1 MDTSDA
7 LVGLDC
13 TATGDRYA
21 PDHVGLSDTGA
32 PLDPVYDLDA
42 VDPDALPTDPDSM
55 WDYDVLL
62 PVAADRAVSANEGAT
77 PLLDAA
83 GLAADLGVASV
94 HLKDEGRNP
103 TGSVLDRGLSA
114 AVTMAQAGE
123 AELLALAAPGDA
135 GQAAAAY
142 AGRIETDLYAYLPS
156 RAPFPNKAMV
166 NVHGADM
173 RVIGGRYP
181 DALDALESDLQRDW
195 YSLGAFTTPYRHD
208 AYRTLAYE
216 VAGANDWTAPDA
228 VVVAVGTGETLVGVA
243 RGFRDLHEL
252 GLTSRVPRCYAVQ
265 PEGCAPIVE
274 AHDAGADGVTP
285 VEHPDTICGELEI
298 PDPAGGSPALDALAD
313 TGGGAIAVADEDL
326 LESAVALT
334 QRLGTEVGATG
345 GAAAA
350 GAWALADRGDL
361 AADDS
366 VLVVNADAGVK
377 TADVL
382 RSHLM
387 GQGV

>member
-7 LVGLDC
+7 FDGLDC
-13 TATGDRYA
+13 TATGDRYD
-21 PDHVGLSDTGA
+21 PDHVGRSDAGA
-32 PLDPVYDLDA
+32 PLHPVYDLDA

-55 WDYDVLL
+55 WDYDALL
-62 PVAADRAVSANEGAT
+62 PVPAAHAVSAGEGAT
-77 PLLDAA
+77 PLLDAD
-83 GLAADLGVASV
+83 GLAGDLGVASV
-94 HLKDEGRNP
+94 RLKDEGRNP

-114 AVTMAQAGE
+114 AVTMARAGG

-181 DALDALESDLQRDW
+181 DAVGALESDLQRDW
-195 YSLGAFTTPYRHD
+195 YSLGAFATPYRHD

-252 GLTSRVPRCYAVQ
+252 GLTDRVPRCYAVQ
-265 PEGCAPIVE
+265 PEGCAPVVE
-274 AHDAGADGVTP
+274 AHDAGAETVTP
-285 VEHPDTICGELEI
+285 VERPDTICGELEI
-298 PDPAGGSPALDALAD
+298 PDPAGGSLALDALAD
-313 TGGGAIAVADEDL
+313 TGGSAITVADEDL

-334 QRLGTEVGATG
+334 QRLGTEIGATG
-345 GAAAA
+345 GTAAA

-361 AADDS
+361 GPEDS

>member
-1 MDTSDA
+1 MDTTDA
-7 LVGLDC
+7 FVGLDC
-13 TATGDRYA
+13 TATGERYA
-21 PDHVGLSDTGA
+21 PDHVGPGDAGA
-32 PLDPVYDLDA
+32 ALDPVYDLDA

-55 WDYDVLL
+55 WAYDALL
-62 PVAADRAVSANEGAT
+62 PVPADRAVSAVEGAT
-77 PLLDAA
+77 PLVDA
-83 GLAADLGVASV
+83 GDLAADLGVDGLL
-94 HLKDEGRNP
+94 LKDEGRNP
-103 TGSVLDRGLSA
+103 TGTVLDRGLSV
-114 AVTMAQAGE
+114 AVTVAGHHD
-123 AELLALAAPGDA
+123 ADLLALAAPGNA
-135 GQAAAAY
+135 GQSAAAY
-142 AGRIETDLYAYLPS
+142 AQRLGTDCYAYLPS

-181 DALDALESDLQRDW
+181 DAIAALDSDLAREW
-195 YSLGAFTTPYRHD
+195 YSLQEFATPYRHD
-208 AYRTLAYE
+208 GAKTLAYE
-216 VAGANDWTAPDA
+216 VAGAREWAVPDA

-243 RGFRDLHEL
+243 RGFCDLVDL
-252 GLTSRVPRCYAVQ
+252 GLTERVPRCYAVQ

-274 AHDAGADGVTP
+274 AHDRGADA
-285 VEHPDTICGELEI
+285 VEAVEYPDTICGELEV
-298 PDPAGGSPALDALAD
+298 PDPAGGSLALDAVAD
-313 TGGGAIAVADEDL
+313 TGGDAVAVGDDDL
-326 LESAVALT
+326 LESAVTLT

-350 GAWALADRGDL
+350 GAWELAERG
-361 AADDS
+361 AFGADET

>member
-7 LVGLDC
+7 FVGLDC

-21 PDHVGLSDTGA
+21 PDHVGRSDAGA

-42 VDPDALPTDPDSM
+42 VALPADPDSM
-55 WDYDVLL
+55 WDYDALL
-62 PVAADRAVSANEGAT
+62 PVPAEHAVSAAEGAT
-77 PLLDAA
+77 PLLDAD
-83 GLAADLGVASV
+83 GLAADLGVGSV
-94 HLKDEGRNP
+94 LVKDEGRNP
-103 TGSVLDRGLSA
+103 TGTVLDRGLSV
-114 AVTMAQAGE
+114 AVTMAETHGA
-123 AELLALAAPGDA
+123 ALLALAAPGNG
-135 GQAAAAY
+135 GQSAAAY
-142 AGRIETDLYAYLPS
+142 AGRVDRDCYVYLPS

-173 RVIGGRYP
+173 RVVGGRYP
-181 DALDALESDLQRDW
+181 DALDALESDLAREW
-195 YSLGAFTTPYRHD
+195 YSLQAFTTPYRHD
-208 AYRTLAYE
+208 GAKTLAYE
-216 VAGANDWTAPDA
+216 VAAARDWTAPDA
-228 VVVAVGTGETLVGVA
+228 AVVAVGTGETFVGVA
-243 RGFRDLHEL
+243 RGFRDLVAL
-252 GLTSRVPRCYAVQ
+252 GLTDRVPRCYAVQ
-265 PEGCAPIVE
+265 PEGCAPVVE
-274 AHDAGADGVTP
+274 AHDVGRDAADP
-285 VEHPDTICGELEI
+285 VEYPDTICGELEV
-298 PDPAGGSPALDALAD
+298 PAPAGDSMALDAVDA
-313 TGGGAIAVADEDL
+313 TGGGAVAVADEDL

-350 GAWALADRGDL
+350 GAWELADRGEL

>member
-1 MDTSDA
+1 
-7 LVGLDC
+7 
-13 TATGDRYA
+13 
-21 PDHVGLSDTGA
+21 
-32 PLDPVYDLDA
+32 
-42 VDPDALPTDPDSM
+42 M
-55 WDYDVLL
+55 WDYDALL
-62 PVAADRAVSANEGAT
+62 PVPAARAVSANEGAT
-77 PLLDAA
+77 PLLDAD
-83 GLAADLGVASV
+83 GLAADLGVEGV

-103 TGSVLDRGLSA
+103 TGSVLDRGLSV
-114 AVTMAQAGE
+114 AVTMAQVHG

-142 AGRIETDLYAYLPS
+142 AGRTETDCYAYLPS

-195 YSLGAFTTPYRHD
+195 YSLQAFTTPYRHD

-216 VAGANDWTAPDA
+216 VAAERNWTAPDA
-228 VVVAVGTGETLVGVA
+228 AVLAVGTGETLVGVA
-243 RGFRDLHEL
+243 RGFRDLATL
-252 GLTSRVPRCYAVQ
+252 GLTDRVPRCYAVQ
-265 PEGCAPIVE
+265 PEGCAPVVD
-274 AHDAGADGVTP
+274 AHDASAADVTA
-285 VEHPDTICGELEI
+285 VEYPDTICGELEV
-298 PDPAGGSPALDALAD
+298 PAPTGGAMALDTIEATD
-313 TGGGAIAVADEDL
+313 GGAITVSDENL

-350 GAWALADRGDL
+350 AASALADRG
-361 AADDS
+361 AFGADES

>member
-1 MDTSDA
+1 MDTSNA
-7 LVGLDC
+7 FVGLDC
-13 TATGDRYA
+13 MATGDRHG
-21 PDHVGLSDTGA
+21 PDHVGRSDADA

-42 VDPDALPTDPDSM
+42 VDPGTLPTDPDSM
-55 WDYDVLL
+55 WDYHALL
-62 PVAADRAVSANEGAT
+62 PVHADDAVSAGEGAT
-77 PLLDAA
+77 PLLDADD
-83 GLAADLGVASV
+83 LAADLGVASV
-94 HLKDEGRNP
+94 QLKDEGRNP
-103 TGSVLDRGLSA
+103 TGSIFDRGQSA
-114 AVTMAQAGE
+114 AVTMARAHGAG
-123 AELLALAAPGDA
+123 LLALAAPGDA
-135 GQAAAAY
+135 GQSAAAY
-142 AGRIETDLYAYLPS
+142 AGRSGTDCYAYLPS

-181 DALDALESDLQRDW
+181 DALDALESDLAREW
-195 YSLGAFTTPYRHD
+195 YSLQAFTTPYRHD

-216 VAGANDWTAPDA
+216 VAAARDWTTPDA
-228 VVVAVGTGETLVGVA
+228 VVLAVGTGETLVGVA
-243 RGFRDLHEL
+243 HGFHDLDAL
-252 GLTSRVPRCYAVQ
+252 GLTDGVPRCYAVQ

-274 AHDAGADGVTP
+274 AHGAGADEVTP
-285 VEHPDTICGELEI
+285 VEYPDTICGELEI
-298 PDPAGGSPALDALAD
+298 PAPEGGTMALDAIDETA
-313 TGGGAIAVADEDL
+313 GGAITVADEDL

-361 AADDS
+361 GTDDS

-377 TADVL
+377 TADIL

-387 GQGV
+387 SQGV